1 MHRSDTKD
9 IKKVEQYF
17 TRTAA
22 NFDSLYSEN
31 ELNPLMR
38 FVNRKFRHDIYE
50 RFILSLEHLRR
61 YELCTVLDVGCG
73 SGRYACALGQV
84 GVKRVVGVDLSPKM
98 IELAI
103 ENVKNANLIQIIQKP
118 DANRTGDKTFEFIC
132 CDFMEFQT
140 SETFDVVLAMG
151 FFDYIKDPLPV
162 LQKMKALAK
171 HSVIASF
178 PSISLYRTP
187 IRKIRYYF
195 KRCPVYFYDR
205 DKIISFSLKAGF
217 SNNSIVKIKGSGMD
231 YFVAFFK

>member
-22 NFDSLYSEN
+22 TFDSLYSEN

-50 RFILSLEHLRR
+50 RFILSLEHVRQ
-61 YELCTVLDVGCG
+61 YELRTVLDVGCG
-73 SGRYACALGQV
+73 SGRYACPLGQL

-118 DANRTGDKTFEFIC
+118 DANKTEDKTFEFIC

-195 KRCPVYFYDR
+195 KRCPLYFYDHDR
-205 DKIISFSLKAGF
+205 LTLLASRLGF
-217 SNNSIVKIKGSGMD
+217 SKNEILKIKGAGMD
-231 YFVAFFK
+231 YFVTFFK